1 MKYLIPLFFPLMV
14 LADSQTTGNLIT
26 NGDFNNGNT
35 GWTLQGDAQRIGDCC
50 PGGHDFEFGD
60 SGSIEQSFDL
70 LSNTITQ
77 PMLNNGITLN
87 SSVEVQNG
95 ECGVSGCWGG
105 SGPADTF
112 TIRLQ
117 IRDEDS
123 NVLATTTQERTN
135 VTGINGKDFEDS
147 VSYTGAGSNQGN
159 IFISGADNSG
169 NNGSLL
175 GPNVDNISVTMT
187 YDDEVLSAIQTSHIS
202 TTFQEVEE
210 VLSTEIETIEFIPL
224 EEIVFEVFEEPE
236 MVVQIFE
243 EIFIEEIKKEE
254 INTGIINIFFEP
266 VETIELTELPPIESF
281 EEIPMEVAY
290 EEPTT
295 IESFSAEIKGFEERV
310 ETTES
315 FNNTPTGEVIQEF
328 FEEERQTLI
337 ETPNSS
343 GISERETV
351 PEEVG
356 GGEESSTIVQAEA
369 GGGNAEAPRES
380 EERVN
385 AEPREESTVT
395 ENTPEV
401 VEETESN
408 APEPEGETTVASEE
422 VNETLGEGETG
433 GSESGNG
440 GTETVAQGEETLESR
455 DTEVEEGRDSGN
467 TRVNTQTISIES
479 IERKVNETLKRVD
492 QRLIATSLIV
502 AKAMES
508 SISLENYGNTNN
520 NIFLNQLNID
530 GGSYDDQ
537 REYIDMRDIYAE
549 NQIVYDDPIAKS
561 QKILQE
567 SIDNTIRAEEHLRR
581 IRGY

>member
-105 SGPADTF
+105 SGGADTF

-117 IRDEDS
+117 IRDSDS

-135 VTGINGKDFEDS
+135 VTGINGKDFTDS
-147 VSYTGAGSNQGN
+147 VSYTGVGSNIGN
-159 IFISGADNSG
+159 LFISGSDANSPANLG
-169 NNGSLL
+169 

-187 YDDEVLSAIQTSHIS
+187 YDDEVLTATQTAIIATA
-202 TTFQEVEE
+202 FE
-210 VLSTEIETIEFIPL
+210 EIEETLTNQIETVEFIPL
-224 EEIVFEVFEEPE
+224 EEFVFEVFEEPE
-236 MVVQIFE
+236 MVAQLFEELYFE
-243 EIFIEEIKKEE
+243 EIATEE
-254 INTGIINIFFEP
+254 INTGIINVFFEP

-290 EEPTT
+290 EEPAT
-295 IESFSAEIKGFEERV
+295 IESFSAEVQGFEERI

-315 FNNTPTGEVIQEF
+315 FNNSPTGEVIQEF
-328 FEEERQTLI
+328 FAEETII

-343 GISERETV
+343 RVVESEPVR
-351 PEEVG
+351 EEVSEG
-356 GGEESSTIVQAEA
+356 GAGEVTTEEVSRTGNGETPKESK
-369 GGGNAEAPRES
+369 G
-380 EERVN
+380 RVN
-385 AEPREESTVT
+385 AEPSGESTVAETTPEAVEQT
-395 ENTPEV
+395 ENASV
-401 VEETESN
+401 
-408 APEPEGETTVASEE
+408 EPEEETTVATEE
-422 VNETLGEGETG
+422 VDETLGEGETTD
-433 GSESGNG
+433 SERGNG
-440 GTETVAQGEETLESR
+440 GTETVAANEENIESR
-455 DTEVEEGRDSGN
+455 DESVEESRTEGN
-467 TRVNTQTISIES
+467 PRVNTETISIES
-479 IERKVNETLKRVD
+479 IEKKVNETLKRVD

-508 SISLENYGNTNN
+508 NISIDNYGQTNN
-520 NIFLNQLNID
+520 NIFNNQLVID
-530 GGSYDDQ
+530 GGNYYDQ
-537 REYIDMRDIYAE
+537 REYVDLRDIYAE
-549 NQIVYDDPIAKS
+549 NQIVYNDPMAKN

-567 SIDNTIRAEEHLRR
+567 SIDNTIRAKEHLRR